1 MPISREPE
9 GIQHQKKKTPT
20 LFPREFHIPKIS
32 RLLHSSAPM
41 AILRRPLN
49 NNNPWP
55 ECGKDG
61 AHQQGLC
68 VHPSIQPLQNT
79 RSRPSQNEPW
89 HDCQTQHYN
98 SWPCLQS
105 NVLFHNLNTPL
116 HSGSPLPKS
125 KAWKNNPCPWTY
137 IRTRKQMSLCTMEV
151 DSAIECCQ
159 KKVPLATTLLDREML
174 TRSHIGL

>member
-1 MPISREPE
+1 M
-9 GIQHQKKKTPT
+9 
-20 LFPREFHIPKIS
+20 
-32 RLLHSSAPM
+32 
-41 AILRRPLN
+41 N

-68 VHPSIQPLQNT
+68 VHPSVQPLQNT

-89 HDCQTQHYN
+89 HDCWTQHYN

-125 KAWKNNPCPWTY
+125 KAWKNNPCPWPY
-137 IRTRKQMSLCTMEV
+137 MRTRKQMSLCTMEV
-151 DSAIECCQ
+151 DSAIECHP
-159 KKVPLATTLLDREML
+159 KKGAIGNHTVGQRNAHTTPYKSVRQTHKHLVTLSLSNITNDTQEPSYRNETL
-174 TRSHIGL
+174 GLPY